1 MLFCVRLTREQEGVF
16 SDLRRLVTLDLTH
29 NNISSVEPRVFDDS
43 ANLSSLSRIF
53 LSHNQLTEL
62 EPWPLMRAQHREI
75 TVSLVRNRIAKFT
88 NSLRWSFD
96 CNSTTPLPGYLDLS
110 RNHVE
115 HVSDFVNGWNIDG
128 ECYTACDPSRLKKL
142 Q

>member
-1 MLFCVRLTREQEGVF
+1 LLFCVRLTSEQEGVF

-75 TVSLVRNRIAKFT
+75 TVSLAEIFTQTWQPCHSWSSNMAVRR
-88 NSLRWSFD
+88 
-96 CNSTTPLPGYLDLS
+96 
-110 RNHVE
+110 RNC
-115 HVSDFVNGWNIDG
+115 G
-128 ECYTACDPSRLKKL
+128 L
-142 Q
+142 